1 MASVESDEPTLGV
14 REPRRPKPPSLSG
27 GAQAEPPID
36 AYAEAEALA
45 ESPRVV
51 IAAA

>member
-1 MASVESDEPTLGV
+1 MDDEADPTLGV
-14 REPRRPKPPSLSG
+14 REPRKPKPSTLTG
-27 GAQAEPPID
+27 GAALVPPHD

-51 IAAA
+51 VEAA